1 MSEPET
7 FPKEKSDFWGIEH
20 GLGRRG
26 AMEWNG
32 MKRELVSGI
41 KHFINK

>member
-7 FPKEKSDFWGIEH
+7 LPKEKSDSWGIEH
-20 GLGRRG
+20 GLGWRG

-32 MKRELVSGI
+32 MKRELVLGI
-41 KHFINK
+41 NHFINK